1 MLASKGS
8 YSLDDD
14 EVVRV
19 LALLLTRRRRLV
31 EQMVSS
37 NHVIDDRALADF
49 LAPELAISAE
59 VAPVVVA
66 EVVVGGDTEGLD
78 TSVDEELGEDR
89 LELRLSALEVVATDE
104 RPVPLRE
111 RDAPG
116 HKRVLRGAVDEWHTL
131 KDRSDCEERR
141 GRHLFMRRLDRGQ
154 EVVRGVIHAREDV
167 GEALRVGRPEDDDLL
182 ELVVGLELANVGAE
196 LLEVGLFVVARK
208 EVIRTLLLIGGNE
221 VWVIDGGERLDR
233 SHQGN
238 KLALEVPGEDLGT
251 LHSCI
256 ERSTR
261 NVPAADDDVIG
272 MHGRE
277 DGGEGDMD
285 ILSRRG
291 VDTKAHGRSTED
303 RANVVGRLNAF
314 LRAPGDIVGVGEDS
328 GGQGGAIVAAKTNHH
343 QARGDR
349 RVS

>member
-1 MLASKGS
+1 MLAF
-8 YSLDDD
+8 
-14 EVVRV
+14 
-19 LALLLTRRRRLV
+19 LLSRRRRLV
-31 EQMVSS
+31 EQVVSS
-37 NHVIDDRALADF
+37 DHVIDDRALADF
-49 LAPELAISAE
+49 LAPELALSAE

-66 EVVVGGDTEGLD
+66 EVVVRGDAEGLD
-78 TSVDEELGEDR
+78 ASVDEELGEDR
-89 LELRLSALEVVATDE
+89 LELRLSALEVVAADE

-116 HKRVLRGAVDEWHTL
+116 HERILRGAVDEWHAL
-131 KDRSDCEERR
+131 EDRRDCEERR
-141 GRHLFMRRLDRGQ
+141 GRHLFMRRLDCVQ
-154 EVVRGVIHAREDV
+154 EVVCGVIHAREDL
-167 GEALRVGRPEDDDLL
+167 GEALRVGCPEDDDLL

-208 EVIRTLLLIGGNE
+208 NVICTLLLIGGDE
-221 VWVIDGGERLDR
+221 VWVIDGGERLDWG
-233 SHQGN
+233 HEGD

-261 NVPAADDDVIG
+261 DVPAADDDVIG
-272 MHGRE
+272 VYSRE
-277 DGGEGDMD
+277 DGGEGDMN

-291 VDTKAHGRSTED
+291 VDAKANGRSTED

-314 LRAPGDIVGVGEDS
+314 LRAPGDVVGVGEDS

-343 QARGDR
+343 QAKGGR